1 MAASAYLQAH
11 NTVNH
16 IITALENISDP
27 LEIDGL
33 ILRLD
38 YLIRTLVNLEDH
50 PQTDEIIRLLGE
62 ACNDLTSEA
71 QLRLVEEEAVDFA
84 PQVRTQRRGRPA
96 FEIKEQQLSFLLN
109 EGFKIPTIALLLRVS
124 TRTVERRMKK
134 YGLSVSGKIVGTGF
148 VFID

>member
-1 MAASAYLQAH
+1 M
-11 NTVNH
+11 VNH

-84 PQVRTQRRGRPA
+84 PQVRTQRRDQPL
-96 FEIKEQQLSFLLN
+96 K
-109 EGFKIPTIALLLRVS
+109 
-124 TRTVERRMKK
+124 
-134 YGLSVSGKIVGTGF
+134 
-148 VFID
+148 

>member
-1 MAASAYLQAH
+1 VDRVIA
-11 NTVNH
+11 
-16 IITALENISDP
+16 ALEGISDP
-27 LEIDGL
+27 LGIDGL
-33 ILRLD
+33 MLGID
-38 YLIRTLVNLEDH
+38 CLIRTLVNLEDH
-50 PQTDEIIRLLGE
+50 PQMDEIIRLLGE

-96 FEIKEQQLSFLLN
+96 FEIKEEQLSFLLN

-124 TRTVERRMKK
+124 TRIVDRRMKK

-148 VFID
+148 VFLAYE